1 MDSTAPVI
9 VVSKELMVLVEVLDV
24 LVLEE
29 VRVPLS

>member
-29 VRVPLS
+29 VRVPVS